1 MLLNRL
7 ESRYIVNMHQTS
19 FDCEELNLL
28 FKSRADNKAIPEAKL
43 PTEKNKSDKG
53 GKKSIL
59 DRFPNIPEYTPLI
72 FIIFDWLYWKWALK
86 QVFLSFWLSVVL
98 LLLFLEL

>member
-7 ESRYIVNMHQTS
+7 ESRYIVKMHQTDL
-19 FDCEELNLL
+19 DCEELDSL
-28 FKSRADNKAIPEAKL
+28 FKNRADNKAIPEAKQ

-53 GKKSIL
+53 NRKSIL

-72 FIIFDWLYWKWALK
+72 SMIFD
-86 QVFLSFWLSVVL
+86 
-98 LLLFLEL
+98 